1 MSIKI
6 SPSEMEIMAIIWNS
20 EAETG
25 LPGSD
30 IASKIPADKQW
41 NIRTVNTLLSRL
53 VEKGALATI
62 KDGRRFLY
70 KPLMSKEDFAD
81 RQTGQLIDRLFG
93 GRSAPLVAQLAK
105 SGKLSRADIKAIK
118 QILNQLEEE

>member
-1 MSIKI
+1 
-6 SPSEMEIMAIIWNS
+6 MAIIWNS